1 MLKFKNIF
9 KKKLNIRTFLKV
21 FVSPSACNN
30 ELRAT
35 TEIKIMEPENITL
48 V

>member
-1 MLKFKNIF
+1 MLR
-9 KKKLNIRTFLKV
+9 KKLNINTFLKV

-35 TEIKIMEPENITL
+35 TEIKNIEPENNES
-48 V
+48 